1 MIQVMSGRRR
11 VSALFMLL
19 LCVHGCGMLADKRPG
34 ASGIA
39 DAIPRSEQ
47 RSRYGNPSSYVV
59 HGRRYYV
66 MADARGYKERGIAS
80 WYGKKFDGKRTSS
93 GEVYDMHKMTA
104 AHKQLPLPSYVQV
117 TNLENGLQVVVRV
130 NDRGPF
136 HAQRVIDLSYVAA
149 VKLGLDKSG
158 TAPVE
163 VVVLDA
169 TAAPVA
175 PAATNVE
182 ASNDTSSPAPGGGA
196 PVVDKGSDLVRQL
209 SRQPATTPAQ
219 PAAPEVSLYIQVGSF
234 RFREN
239 AVRQQHTLQQAGL
252 APTDVR
258 VEAEQVDAQN
268 YYRVL
273 VGPLAGEEA
282 LSRRADELDQL
293 GIDGYLVVER

>member
-1 MIQVMSGRRR
+1 MRVMSGRRL
-11 VSALFMLL
+11 VSALSMLL
-19 LCVHGCGMLADKRPG
+19 LYVHGCGLPASKQPEP
-34 ASGIA
+34 SGIA

-47 RSRYGNPSSYVV
+47 KSRYGNPSSYVV
-59 HGRRYYV
+59 HGRRYHV

-80 WYGKKFDGKRTSS
+80 WYGKKFDGRRTSS
-93 GEVYDMHKMTA
+93 GEIYDMHKMTA

-117 TNLENGLQVVVRV
+117 TNLENGLQAVVRV

-136 HAQRVIDLSYVAA
+136 HAERVIDLSYAAA
-149 VKLGLDKSG
+149 VKLGLDQSG
-158 TAPVE
+158 TAQVE

-169 TAAPVA
+169 TAAPAA
-175 PAATNVE
+175 PAATTVVAGNDSSSS
-182 ASNDTSSPAPGGGA
+182 ASGGGA
-196 PVVDKGSDLVRQL
+196 PIVDKGSDLVRRQN
-209 SRQPATTPAQ
+209 RQPATTLAQ
-219 PAAPEVSLYIQVGSF
+219 PAAPVGSLYIQVGSF

-252 APTDVR
+252 ALTDVR
-258 VEAEQVDAQN
+258 VEAELVDAQN

-293 GIDGYLVVER
+293 GIDGYLVVEK